1 MNKNNREPL
10 FNRVFDESDK
20 LRALLMPFHGSENIL
35 LEGVNI
41 IDSPFWVNHFY
52 MSKNITVRNI
62 AMTSLNKNN
71 DGIDIESSEDV
82 HIHNAFDFAT
92 GDDCISIKSGRD
104 LEGLQKM
111 IPSKNIVIQNVR

>member
-1 MNKNNREPL
+1 ML
-10 FNRVFDESDK
+10 FR
-20 LRALLMPFHGSENIL
+20 GSENIL

-62 AMTSLNKNN
+62 ATLEQNN

-82 HIHNAFDFAT
+82 HIHNVDFAT
-92 GDDCISIKSGRD
+92 GDDCISIKSILKVCR
-104 LEGLQKM
+104 K
-111 IPSKNIVIQNVR
+111 